1 MTPPSIHARVNIK
14 RRELYRKYVLNS
26 PFAKQNKR
34 HIDYVLDKVYRKQ
47 LKIYN
52 TNEQKVIDRLTA
64 HSIPLESQKLIPILS
79 DGGKLEHLYIAD
91 IVVGNT
97 IIEVDGPQHQKTIE
111 YDNNRD
117 KLTSELGYTTIRIP
131 TSDLSIDTIDNYL
144 QQLYK

>member
-1 MTPPSIHARVNIK
+1 MKTPSIYARVNIK
-14 RRELYRKYVLNS
+14 RQELYKKYVLNS
-26 PFAKQNKR
+26 PFAKQNKYR
-34 HIDYVLDKVYRKQ
+34 IDYVLDKVYRKQ

-52 TNEQKVIDRLTA
+52 SNEQKVIDRLTA
-64 HSIPLESQKLIPILS
+64 HDIPLESQKLIPILS
-79 DGGKLEHLYIAD
+79 EGGKLEHLYIAD

-131 TSDLSIDTIDNYL
+131 TSDLSIDTIDNYI
-144 QQLYK
+144 QQLL

>member
-1 MTPPSIHARVNIK
+1 MKTPSIYARVNIK

-26 PFAKQNKR
+26 PFAKQNKYR
-34 HIDYVLDKVYRKQ
+34 IDYVLDKVYRKQ

-64 HSIPLESQKLIPILS
+64 HDIPLESQKLIPILS
-79 DGGKLEHLYIAD
+79 EGGKLEHLYIAD

-97 IIEVDGPQHQKTIE
+97 IIEVDGPQHQKTVE

-131 TSDLSIDTIDNYL
+131 TSDLSIDTIDNYI
-144 QQLYK
+144 QQLL

>member
-1 MTPPSIHARVNIK
+1 MKTPSIYARVNIK
-14 RRELYRKYVLNS
+14 RQELYKKYVLNS
-26 PFAKQNKR
+26 PFAKQNKYR
-34 HIDYVLDKVYRKQ
+34 IDYVLDKVYRKQ

-64 HSIPLESQKLIPILS
+64 HDIPLESQKLIPILS
-79 DGGKLEHLYIAD
+79 EGGKLEHLYIAD

-117 KLTSELGYTTIRIP
+117 ELTSELGYTTIRIP
-131 TSDLSIDTIDNYL
+131 TSDLSIDTIDNYI
-144 QQLYK
+144 QQLL

>member
-1 MTPPSIHARVNIK
+1 MKTPSICARVNIK

-26 PFAKQNKR
+26 PFAKQNKYR
-34 HIDYVLDKVYRKQ
+34 IDYVLDKVYRKQ

-52 TNEQKVIDRLTA
+52 TNEQKVIDRLTT
-64 HSIPLESQKLIPILS
+64 HDIPLESQKLIPILS
-79 DGGKLEHLYIAD
+79 EGGKLEHLYIAD

-131 TSDLSIDTIDNYL
+131 TSDLSTDTIDNYL
-144 QQLYK
+144 QQLY

>member
-1 MTPPSIHARVNIK
+1 MKTPSIHARVNIK

-26 PFAKQNKR
+26 PFAKQNKY

-64 HSIPLESQKLIPILS
+64 HDIPLESQKLIPILS
-79 DGGKLEHLYIAD
+79 EGGKLEHLYIAD

-131 TSDLSIDTIDNYL
+131 TSDLSIDTIDNYI
-144 QQLYK
+144 QQLL